1 MLSVLGTPE
10 EDSELGVLFLGE
22 LSRLKWRLV
31 TAERAGRARSILK
44 VRDDEVCEKTHGS
57 NSWSFQSLYFFSAQ
71 PAAWHTAEGQ

>member
-1 MLSVLGTPE
+1 M
-10 EDSELGVLFLGE
+10 
-22 LSRLKWRLV
+22 

-44 VRDDEVCEKTHGS
+44 VRDDEVCEKTQGS